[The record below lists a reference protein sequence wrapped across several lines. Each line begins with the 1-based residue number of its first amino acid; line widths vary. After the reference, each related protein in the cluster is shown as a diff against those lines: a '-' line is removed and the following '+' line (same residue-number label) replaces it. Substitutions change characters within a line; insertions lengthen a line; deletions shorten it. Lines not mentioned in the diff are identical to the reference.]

1 MEIEWM
7 EPISQSQAPRRLM
20 LAVQSVTQTSRSAV
34 GSPAPAENLEDARVG
49 TVGLTS
55 VVKATSSN
63 AALLRMPSVVA
74 ADSQTTSS
82 LQSRLGMSGDSQLF
96 QTGHGL
102 VIGSG
107 GSRHSLDLFTHMN
120 NDTVLTSPSRNFEI
134 SSGAQIQLLIGVR
147 KN

>member
-7 EPISQSQAPRRLM
+7 EPTSQSQAPRQLM
-20 LAVQSVTQTSRSAV
+20 FAVQSVTQTSRSA
-34 GSPAPAENLEDARVG
+34 GNQAREDNWEDARVG